1 MIPKTDYKAI
11 VVLSGGLDST
21 TMLYRVAKYDF
32 RPGEV
37 LALSF
42 NYGQRHVTELAYA
55 SHSCTRLGVDWHL
68 VDMECVQALLPGSAL
83 TSDVEVPEGHYADE
97 TMKATVV
104 PNRNSIM
111 ANVAIGAAVG
121 FGATRLYLG
130 VHAGDHPVYP
140 DCRPEF
146 ILELQKLAMVANEG
160 FIAEDFQ
167 IECPWLHIEKDHIA
181 AQAYSM
187 GLDFRYTWSCYKGV
201 TNHCGR
207 CSTCVERLEAI
218 AIAGLSHVDNTEY
231 DDTEY
236 WKEAVG
242 WDSE

>member
-1 MIPKTDYKAI
+1 
-11 VVLSGGLDST
+11 
-21 TMLYRVAKYDF
+21 
-32 RPGEV
+32 
-37 LALSF
+37 
-42 NYGQRHVTELAYA
+42 
-55 SHSCTRLGVDWHL
+55 
-68 VDMECVQALLPGSAL
+68 
-83 TSDVEVPEGHYADE
+83 
-97 TMKATVV
+97 MKATVV
-104 PNRNSIM
+104 PNRNAIM
-111 ANVAIGAAVG
+111 ANISIGAAVA

-160 FIAEDFQ
+160 FIAEDFK
-167 IECPWLHIEKDHIA
+167 IECPWLHIEKSHIA
-181 AQAYSM
+181 SQAHSM

-218 AIAGLSHVDNTEY
+218 AIAGLSHMDNTEY

>member
-146 ILELQKLAMVANEG
+146 ILQLQKLAMTANEG
-160 FIAEDFQ
+160 FIAEDFK

-181 AQAYSM
+181 SQAYSM

>member
-1 MIPKTDYKAI
+1 MKDSYKAI

-32 RPGEV
+32 RPHEV

-42 NYGQRHVTELAYA
+42 NYGQRHVTELQYA

-160 FIAEDFQ
+160 FISEDFK
-167 IECPWLHIEKDHIA
+167 IECPWLFIEKEHIA
-181 AQAYSM
+181 GQAHSM

-201 TNHCGR
+201 INHCGR

-218 AIAGLSHVDNTEY
+218 AIAGLTHLDNTEY
-231 DDTEY
+231 DDTEF